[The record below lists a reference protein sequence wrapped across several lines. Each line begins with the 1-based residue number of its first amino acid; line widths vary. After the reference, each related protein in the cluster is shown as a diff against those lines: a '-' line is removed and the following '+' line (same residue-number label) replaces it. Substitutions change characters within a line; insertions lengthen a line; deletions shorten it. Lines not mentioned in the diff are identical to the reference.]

1 MANEKR
7 NRPMSEKKGKGIS
20 FRHQIENQDR
30 LSVIISVQQDEK
42 TIRKLIKQVERLV
55 PKEILIIIDGS
66 QDQSVDLILNSS
78 SYARTCYIYS
88 FPLGEELW
96 RSIGAKE
103 ATGDVWLFLDGD
115 TVISAEELMSFVGAC
130 YRGIDIALRK
140 ESPLTQ
146 AGTISLAKAFMNS
159 LIDQEQLGVSS
170 MSDLPLAM
178 TQKAALRIGLDHLV
192 TPPLAHVIAI
202 EKGLR
207 VEAVNRTKEE
217 GLAKQRISNSHS
229 WIKESTCLG
238 DHLEAVAY
246 WSDLNKT
253 DREMENR

>member
-1 MANEKR
+1 MSGKR
-7 NRPMSEKKGKGIS
+7 DKGIP

-42 TIRKLIKQVERLV
+42 TIRKVIKQVERLV
-55 PKEILIIIDGS
+55 PKEILMIIHGS
-66 QDQSVDLILNSS
+66 QDQSVDLVLNSS
-78 SYARTCYIYS
+78 SYGRTCYIYP

-103 ATGDVWLFLDGD
+103 ATGDVWLFLNGD
-115 TVISAEELMSFVGAC
+115 TVISAEELLPFVRAC

-140 ESPLTQ
+140 EAPITQ
-146 AGTISLAKAFMNS
+146 AGTIPLVKTYINS
-159 LIDQEQLGVSS
+159 LINQEQLGVSS

-178 TQKAALRIGLDHLV
+178 TQKAATCIGLEHLL

-207 VEAVNRTKEE
+207 VEAVHRMKEA
-217 GLAKQRISNSHS
+217 GQGKQRLPIDQK
-229 WIKESTCLG
+229 WIKEWTCLG
-238 DHLEAVAY
+238 DHMEAVAY
-246 WSDLNKT
+246 WIDLNKT
-253 DREMENR
+253 DREMKNR